1 MKPQKDVLHGGFLGK
16 FVFVNSFPKPRVAN
30 SLDIPI
36 FVLNDINFMSITKH
50 NWTKEEILEIYNKP
64 MMELL
69 YEAATIHREH
79 HDPNTVQ
86 VSTLLSIKTGG
97 CPEDCGYCPQAAR
110 YHTEVEGND
119 LMKVSHVKA
128 QALRAKASGSSR
140 VCMGAAWRNV
150 KDGPEFDQ
158 VLEMVRTINK
168 LDMEVC
174 CTLGMLTENQAHRL
188 AEAGLYAY
196 NHNLDSSEEYY
207 KEVISTRGFEDR
219 LETIDNVRKTN
230 VTVCSGGI
238 IGMGETEGDRAGML
252 VALATLNPQP
262 ESVPINALV
271 AVDGTPLEDQQPV
284 EICDM
289 IRMVAT
295 TRIVMPETQVR
306 LSAGR
311 TQMSR
316 EGQAMCF
323 FAGANSIFA
332 GDKLLTTPNPDV
344 NEDMK
349 LFKLLGLNPQK
360 PFIKKMQPKT
370 VEAEDSVYE
379 SLGEKPKWS
388 RPGHKIERNEEAK
401 QKGKEKKIE
410 KIIQKAI
417 DEPLVNIEEKESE
430 KV

>member
-1 MKPQKDVLHGGFLGK
+1 
-16 FVFVNSFPKPRVAN
+16 
-30 SLDIPI
+30 
-36 FVLNDINFMSITKH
+36 MSTIKH
-50 NWTKEEILEIYNKP
+50 DWTKEEILATYNKP

-69 YEAATIHREH
+69 YEAATVHREFH
-79 HDPNTVQ
+79 NPNQVQ

-110 YHTEVEGND
+110 YHTDIEGND
-119 LMKVSHVKA
+119 LMTVSHVKA

-150 KDGPEFDQ
+150 KDGAEFDQ

-174 CTLGMLTENQAHRL
+174 CTLGMITENQAKRL

-196 NHNLDSSEEYY
+196 NHNLDTSEDYY
-207 KEVISTRGFEDR
+207 KDVISTRAFQDR
-219 LETIDNVRKTN
+219 LDTIDNVRKTN

-238 IGMGETEGDRAGML
+238 IGMGEKVEDRAGML
-252 VALATLNPQP
+252 VALASLSPQP

-271 AVDGTPLEDQQPV
+271 AVEGTPME
-284 EICDM
+284 EIEPISIWEM

-295 TRIVMPETQVR
+295 TRIVMPQTQVR

-311 TQMSR
+311 TEMSR

-344 NEDMK
+344 NEDMEM
-349 LFKLLGLNPQK
+349 FKLLGLQPMK
-360 PFIKKMQPKT
+360 PFVKKAQPET
-370 VEAEDSVYE
+370 VEASE
-379 SLGEKPKWS
+379 SKHVPLGEKPRWS
-388 RPGHKIERNEEAK
+388 RPGHTIERNEEAK
-401 QKGKEKKIE
+401 T
-410 KIIQKAI
+410 KASI
-417 DEPLVNIEEKESE
+417 K
-430 KV
+430 

>member
-1 MKPQKDVLHGGFLGK
+1 MIKA
-16 FVFVNSFPKPRVAN
+16 R
-30 SLDIPI
+30 
-36 FVLNDINFMSITKH
+36 H
-50 NWTKEEILEIYNKP
+50 NWTKEEILSIYNKP
-64 MMELL
+64 LMELL
-69 YEAATIHREH
+69 YEAATVHREH

-110 YHTEVEGND
+110 YHTDIEGND
-119 LMKVSHVKA
+119 LMTVAQVKA

-150 KDGPEFDQ
+150 KDGPEFDR

-168 LDMEVC
+168 LEMEVC
-174 CTLGMLTENQAHRL
+174 CTLGMVTENQAKRL

-196 NHNLDSSEEYY
+196 NHNLDTSEDYY
-207 KEVISTRGFEDR
+207 KDVISTRAFEDR
-219 LETIDNVRKTN
+219 LETIDNVRKSN

-238 IGMGETEGDRAGML
+238 IGMGEALEDRAGML
-252 VALATLNPQP
+252 VALSSLNPQP

-271 AVDGTPLEDQQPV
+271 AVEGTPMEDMEPIPIW
-284 EICDM
+284 EM

-311 TQMSR
+311 TQMNR

-344 NEDMK
+344 NEDMDM
-349 LFKLLGLNPQK
+349 FALLGLKPQK
-360 PFIKKMQPKT
+360 PFTKISQPKT
-370 VEAEDSVYE
+370 VEAADSKYAPQ
-379 SLGEKPKWS
+379 GEKPKWT
-388 RPGHKIERNEEAK
+388 RPGHSIPRNEAAK
-401 QKGKEKKIE
+401 QKAKPI
-410 KIIQKAI
+410 
-417 DEPLVNIEEKESE
+417 
-430 KV
+430 

>member
-1 MKPQKDVLHGGFLGK
+1 M
-16 FVFVNSFPKPRVAN
+16 
-30 SLDIPI
+30 
-36 FVLNDINFMSITKH
+36 
-50 NWTKEEILEIYNKP
+50 
-64 MMELL
+64 
-69 YEAATIHREH
+69 
-79 HDPNTVQ
+79 TVSQ
-86 VSTLLSIKTGG
+86 
-97 CPEDCGYCPQAAR
+97 
-110 YHTEVEGND
+110 
-119 LMKVSHVKA
+119 VKA
-128 QALRAKASGSSR
+128 QALRAKSGGSSR

-196 NHNLDSSEEYY
+196 NHNLDTSEDYY

-219 LETIDNVRKTN
+219 LQTIENVRKTN

-238 IGMGETEGDRAGML
+238 IGMGESIEDRAGML
-252 VALATLNPQP
+252 VALSTLNPQP

-271 AVDGTPLEDQQPV
+271 AVEGTPMEDEKPV
-284 EICDM
+284 EIWEM

-295 TRIVMPETQVR
+295 TRIIMPETQVR

-349 LFKLLGLNPQK
+349 MFEMLGLQPQK
-360 PFIKKMQPKT
+360 PFIKLMQPET
-370 VEAEDSVYE
+370 VEAEDSKFQA
-379 SLGEKPKWS
+379 LGEKPKWT
-388 RPGHKIERNEEAK
+388 RPEHKIERNLEA
-401 QKGKEKKIE
+401 QAKGKE
-410 KIIQKAI
+410 
-417 DEPLVNIEEKESE
+417 S
-430 KV
+430 

>member
-1 MKPQKDVLHGGFLGK
+1 VEF
-16 FVFVNSFPKPRVAN
+16 S
-30 SLDIPI
+30 I
-36 FVLNDINFMSITKH
+36 FTQINDFMSEIRH
-50 NWTKEEILEIYNKP
+50 NWTKEQILEIYNKP

-69 YEAATIHREH
+69 YEAATIHRLY
-79 HDPNTVQ
+79 HDPNVVQ

-97 CPEDCGYCPQAAR
+97 CSEDCGYCPQAAR
-110 YHTEVEGND
+110 YHTNVEGND
-119 LMKVSHVKA
+119 LMTVTQVKA
-128 QALRAKASGSSR
+128 QALRAKETGSSR

-150 KDGPEFDQ
+150 KDGEEFDQ

-174 CTLGMLTENQAHRL
+174 CTLGMVTENQAKRL

-207 KEVISTRGFEDR
+207 KEVISTRGYQDR
-219 LETIDNVRKTN
+219 LDTISNVRKTN

-238 IGMGETEGDRAGML
+238 IGMGEKVEDRAGML
-252 VALATLNPQP
+252 VALSTLNPQP
-262 ESVPINALV
+262 ESTPINALV
-271 AVDGTPLEDQQPV
+271 AVEGTPLEDEKPV
-284 EICDM
+284 EIWDM

-349 LFKLLGLNPQK
+349 MFELLGMNPQK
-360 PFIKKMQPKT
+360 PFTKKVQPQT
-370 VEAEDSVYE
+370 VEASE
-379 SLGEKPKWS
+379 SEYQALGEKPKWT
-388 RPGHKIERNEEAK
+388 RPDHKIERNEIA
-401 QKGKEKKIE
+401 KEKA
-410 KIIQKAI
+410 KA
-417 DEPLVNIEEKESE
+417 LK
-430 KV
+430 

>member
-1 MKPQKDVLHGGFLGK
+1 M
-16 FVFVNSFPKPRVAN
+16 
-30 SLDIPI
+30 
-36 FVLNDINFMSITKH
+36 ITTRN
-50 NWTKEEILEIYNKP
+50 NWTQSEIVAIYNQP
-64 MMELL
+64 LMDLL
-69 YEAATIHREH
+69 YQAAHIHRQF
-79 HDPNTVQ
+79 HDPNVVQ

-110 YHTEVEGND
+110 YHTDIEGND
-119 LMKVSHVKA
+119 LMSVMQVKA
-128 QALRAKASGSSR
+128 QALRAKESGSSR

-174 CTLGMLTENQAHRL
+174 CTLGMITENQAQRL

-196 NHNLDSSEEYY
+196 NHNLDTSEEYY
-207 KEVISTRGFEDR
+207 KEVISTRGFADR
-219 LETIDNVRKTN
+219 LQTIENVRKTN

-238 IGMGETEGDRAGML
+238 IGMGESIEDRAGML
-252 VALATLNPQP
+252 VALSTLNPQP

-271 AVDGTPLEDQQPV
+271 AVEGTPLEEQKPV
-284 EICDM
+284 EIWDM

-295 TRIVMPETQVR
+295 SRIIMPQTQVR

-311 TQMSR
+311 MNMSR

-344 NEDMK
+344 QEDMK
-349 LFKLLGLNPQK
+349 MFETLGLKPQK
-360 PFIKKMQPKT
+360 PFTKVSQPTT
-370 VEAEDSVYE
+370 VEAVDSKFE
-379 SLGEKPKWS
+379 ALGEKPKWS
-388 RPGHKIERNEEAK
+388 RPAHKIEKNLVAA
-401 QKGKEKKIE
+401 GK
-410 KIIQKAI
+410 
-417 DEPLVNIEEKESE
+417 
-430 KV
+430 

>member
-1 MKPQKDVLHGGFLGK
+1 M
-16 FVFVNSFPKPRVAN
+16 
-30 SLDIPI
+30 I
-36 FVLNDINFMSITKH
+36 KH
-50 NWTKEEILEIYNKP
+50 DWTKEEILNIYNQP
-64 MMELL
+64 IMSLL
-69 YEAATIHREH
+69 YEAATVHREH
-79 HDPNTVQ
+79 HDPNKVQ

-110 YHTEVEGND
+110 YHTDIEGND
-119 LMKVSHVKA
+119 LMSVSQVKA

-150 KDGPEFDQ
+150 KDGEEFDN

-174 CTLGMLTENQAHRL
+174 CTLGMVTENQAQRL

-196 NHNLDSSEEYY
+196 NHNLDSSEDYY
-207 KEVISTRGFEDR
+207 KEVISTRGYEDR
-219 LETIDNVRKTN
+219 LQTIDNVRKTN

-238 IGMGETEGDRAGML
+238 IGMGESIEDRAGML

-271 AVDGTPLEDQQPV
+271 PVEGTPLEEQQKV
-284 EICDM
+284 SIWEM
-289 IRMVAT
+289 VRMVAT

-311 TQMSR
+311 TDMSQ

-344 NEDMK
+344 NEDME
-349 LFKLLGLNPQK
+349 LFKLLGLEPQK
-360 PFIKKMQPKT
+360 PFEKKAQPETK
-370 VEAEDSVYE
+370 EAEDSQYKP
-379 SLGEKPKWS
+379 LGEKPKWS

-401 QKGKEKKIE
+401 L
-410 KIIQKAI
+410 KAKA
-417 DEPLVNIEEKESE
+417 LK
-430 KV
+430 

>member
-1 MKPQKDVLHGGFLGK
+1 MAL
-16 FVFVNSFPKPRVAN
+16 
-30 SLDIPI
+30 
-36 FVLNDINFMSITKH
+36 KH
-50 NWTKEEILEIYNKP
+50 DWTKEEILDIYNKP
-64 MMELL
+64 FMELL
-69 YEAATIHREH
+69 YEAATVHRKH

-110 YHTEVEGND
+110 YHTDLEGND
-119 LMKVSHVKA
+119 LMSVKQVKA

-150 KDGPEFDQ
+150 KDGEEFDN

-174 CTLGMLTENQAHRL
+174 CTLGMLTENQAQRL

-207 KEVISTRGFEDR
+207 KEVISTRGYQDR
-219 LETIDNVRKTN
+219 LDTIGNVRKTN

-238 IGMGETEGDRAGML
+238 IGMGESEADRAGML
-252 VALATLNPQP
+252 VALSTLNPQP

-271 AVDGTPLEDQQPV
+271 PVEGTPLEEQEPIPIW
-284 EICDM
+284 EM

-344 NEDMK
+344 NEDMEM
-349 LFKLLGLNPQK
+349 FKMLGLNPQK
-360 PFIKKMQPKT
+360 AFEKKSQPT
-370 VEAEDSVYE
+370 SIDAENSQYQ
-379 SLGEKPKWS
+379 SIGEKPKWS
-388 RPGHKIERNEEAK
+388 RPAHTIDRNLEA
-401 QKGKEKKIE
+401 QEKART
-410 KIIQKAI
+410 KA
-417 DEPLVNIEEKESE
+417 
-430 KV
+430 

>member
-1 MKPQKDVLHGGFLGK
+1 MVLRH
-16 FVFVNSFPKPRVAN
+16 
-30 SLDIPI
+30 D
-36 FVLNDINFMSITKH
+36 
-50 NWTKEEILEIYNKP
+50 WTKQEILDIYNKP
-64 MMELL
+64 FMELL
-69 YEAATIHREH
+69 YEAATVHRKH

-110 YHTEVEGND
+110 YHTDLEGND
-119 LMKVSHVKA
+119 LMSVNQVKA

-150 KDGPEFDQ
+150 KDGEEFDN

-174 CTLGMLTENQAHRL
+174 CTLGMLTENQAERL

-207 KEVISTRGFEDR
+207 KEVISTRGYQDR
-219 LETIDNVRKTN
+219 LDTIGNVRKTN

-238 IGMGETEGDRAGML
+238 IGMGESEADRAGML
-252 VALATLNPQP
+252 VALSTLNPQP

-271 AVDGTPLEDQQPV
+271 PVEGTPMEEQEPV
-284 EICDM
+284 PIWEM

-344 NEDMK
+344 SEDMEM
-349 LFKLLGLNPQK
+349 FKMLGLNPQK
-360 PFIKKMQPKT
+360 AFEKKSQPES
-370 VEAEDSVYE
+370 VAAENSQFQ
-379 SLGEKPKWS
+379 SKGEKPKWS
-388 RPGHKIERNEEAK
+388 RPAHKIDRNLEA
-401 QKGKEKKIE
+401 QEKARR
-410 KIIQKAI
+410 KA
-417 DEPLVNIEEKESE
+417 
-430 KV
+430 

>member
-1 MKPQKDVLHGGFLGK
+1 MDKRKDK
-16 FVFVNSFPKPRVAN
+16 VNSPAAIFYFHSVLKTMREKIAESPRQYI
-30 SLDIPI
+30 S
-36 FVLNDINFMSITKH
+36 MSEVKH
-50 NWTKEEILEIYNKP
+50 NWTKEAILDIYNKP
-64 MMELL
+64 LMELL
-69 YEAATIHREH
+69 YEAATVHRKF

-110 YHTEVEGND
+110 YHTNVEGND
-119 LMKVSHVKA
+119 LMSVQQVKA
-128 QALRAKASGSSR
+128 QALRAKSSGSSR

-150 KDGPEFDQ
+150 KDGPEFDN

-174 CTLGMLTENQAHRL
+174 CTLGMITENQAQRL

-196 NHNLDSSEEYY
+196 NHNLDTSEDYY
-207 KEVISTRGFEDR
+207 KDVISTRAFKDR
-219 LETIDNVRKTN
+219 LDTIGNVRKSN

-238 IGMGETEGDRAGML
+238 IGMGEKIEDRAGML
-252 VALATLNPQP
+252 VALATLDPQP

-271 AVDGTPLEDQQPV
+271 AVKGTPMEDIEPISIW
-284 EICDM
+284 EM

-311 TQMSR
+311 TEMSR

-344 NEDMK
+344 NQDMEM
-349 LFKLLGLNPQK
+349 FKLLGLNPQK
-360 PFIKKMQPKT
+360 PFTKVAQPKT
-370 VEAEDSVYE
+370 VEAQDSQFQT
-379 SLGEKPKWS
+379 LGEKPKWS
-388 RPGHKIERNEEAK
+388 RPGHTIDRNESAK
-401 QKGKEKKIE
+401 QKAK
-410 KIIQKAI
+410 
-417 DEPLVNIEEKESE
+417 LSE
-430 KV
+430 

>member
-1 MKPQKDVLHGGFLGK
+1 
-16 FVFVNSFPKPRVAN
+16 
-30 SLDIPI
+30 
-36 FVLNDINFMSITKH
+36 MSVTRH
-50 NWTKEEILEIYNKP
+50 NWTKEEIINLYSTP
-64 MMELL
+64 LMDLL
-69 YEAATIHREH
+69 YQAAAIHREH
-79 HDPNTVQ
+79 HDPNVVQ

-110 YHTEVEGND
+110 YHTDIEGND
-119 LMKVSHVKA
+119 LMSVSQVKA
-128 QALRAKASGSSR
+128 QALRAKSTGSSR

-174 CTLGMLTENQAHRL
+174 CTLGMITENQAHRL

-196 NHNLDSSEEYY
+196 NHNLDTSEDYY

-219 LETIDNVRKTN
+219 IQTIENVRKTN

-238 IGMGETEGDRAGML
+238 IGMGESIQDRAGML
-252 VALATLNPQP
+252 VALSTLNPQP

-271 AVDGTPLEDQQPV
+271 AVEGTPMENEKPI
-284 EICDM
+284 EIWDM

-311 TQMSR
+311 TEMSR

-349 LFKLLGLNPQK
+349 MFELLGLVPQK
-360 PFIKKMQPKT
+360 PFVKLMQPTT
-370 VEAEDSVYE
+370 VEAEDSE
-379 SLGEKPKWS
+379 FQSLGEKPKWS
-388 RPGHKIERNEEAK
+388 RPGHKIEKNVEASI
-401 QKGKEKKIE
+401 KGK
-410 KIIQKAI
+410 
-417 DEPLVNIEEKESE
+417 
-430 KV
+430 

>member
-1 MKPQKDVLHGGFLGK
+1 MT
-16 FVFVNSFPKPRVAN
+16 R
-30 SLDIPI
+30 
-36 FVLNDINFMSITKH
+36 ND
-50 NWTKEEILEIYNKP
+50 WTKAEILEIYNKP

-69 YEAATIHREH
+69 YEAATVHRKH
-79 HDPNTVQ
+79 HDPNKVQ

-110 YHTEVEGND
+110 YHTDIEGND
-119 LMKVSHVKA
+119 LMSVSQVKA

-150 KDGPEFDQ
+150 KDGEEFDN

-174 CTLGMLTENQAHRL
+174 CTLGMVTENQAQRL

-207 KEVISTRGFEDR
+207 KEVISTRGYQDR
-219 LETIDNVRKTN
+219 LDTIGNVRKSN

-238 IGMGETEGDRAGML
+238 IGMGESLEDRAGML

-262 ESVPINALV
+262 ESTPINALV
-271 AVDGTPLEDQQPV
+271 PVEGTPLEEQQKV
-284 EICDM
+284 SIWEM
-289 IRMVAT
+289 VRMVAT

-311 TQMSR
+311 TDMSR

-344 NEDMK
+344 NEDMEM
-349 LFKLLGLNPQK
+349 FKLLGLEPQK
-360 PFIKKMQPKT
+360 PFEKKAQPQS
-370 VEAEDSVYE
+370 VSAEE
-379 SLGEKPKWS
+379 SQYQPLGEKPKWS
-388 RPGHKIERNEEAK
+388 RPGHTIERNIEAK
-401 QKGKEKKIE
+401 QKAKT
-410 KIIQKAI
+410 
-417 DEPLVNIEEKESE
+417 

>member
-1 MKPQKDVLHGGFLGK
+1 MTEK
-16 FVFVNSFPKPRVAN
+16 R
-30 SLDIPI
+30 
-36 FVLNDINFMSITKH
+36 H
-50 NWTKEEILEIYNKP
+50 NWTKEEILAIYNKP
-64 MMELL
+64 LMELL
-69 YEAATIHREH
+69 YDAATVHRKY

-110 YHTEVEGND
+110 YHTDIEGND
-119 LMKVSHVKA
+119 LMSVQQVKA

-150 KDGPEFDQ
+150 KDGPEFDD

-174 CTLGMLTENQAHRL
+174 CTLGMLTENQAKRL

-196 NHNLDSSEEYY
+196 NHNLDTSEDYY
-207 KEVISTRGFEDR
+207 KDVISTRAFEDR
-219 LETIDNVRKTN
+219 LETIDNVRKSN

-238 IGMGETEGDRAGML
+238 IGMGEKIEDRAGML
-252 VALATLNPQP
+252 VALASLNPQP

-271 AVDGTPLEDQQPV
+271 AVEGTPMEDIEP
-284 EICDM
+284 IAIWDM

-311 TQMSR
+311 TEMSR

-344 NEDMK
+344 NEDMEM
-349 LFKLLGLNPQK
+349 FKMLGLNPQK
-360 PFIKKMQPKT
+360 PFTKISQPKT
-370 VEAEDSVYE
+370 VEAEDSEYQ
-379 SLGEKPKWS
+379 SMGEKPKWT
-388 RPGHKIERNEEAK
+388 RPGHKIDRNELAK
-401 QKGKEKKIE
+401 QNAKMVADKE
-410 KIIQKAI
+410 
-417 DEPLVNIEEKESE
+417 
-430 KV
+430 

>member
-1 MKPQKDVLHGGFLGK
+1 
-16 FVFVNSFPKPRVAN
+16 
-30 SLDIPI
+30 
-36 FVLNDINFMSITKH
+36 MSEIRH
-50 NWTKEEILEIYNKP
+50 NWTKEQILDIYNKP
-64 MMELL
+64 LMDLL
-69 YEAATIHREH
+69 YEAATTHRLH

-110 YHTEVEGND
+110 YHTDIEGND
-119 LMKVSHVKA
+119 LMNVQQVKA
-128 QALRAKASGSSR
+128 QALRAKSSGSSR

-150 KDGPEFDQ
+150 KDGEEFDQ

-174 CTLGMLTENQAHRL
+174 CTLGMITENQAERL

-207 KEVISTRGFEDR
+207 KEVISTRGYEDR
-219 LETIDNVRKTN
+219 LNTIDNVRKTN

-238 IGMGETEGDRAGML
+238 IGMGEKIEDRAGML
-252 VALATLNPQP
+252 VALSTLDPQP
-262 ESVPINALV
+262 ESTPINALV
-271 AVDGTPLEDQQPV
+271 AVEGTPLEEQQPV
-284 EICDM
+284 SIWEM
-289 IRMVAT
+289 VRMVAT

-349 LFKLLGLNPQK
+349 MFELLGLNPQK
-360 PFIKKMQPKT
+360 PFTKKTQPQT
-370 VEAEDSVYE
+370 VEASDSQYE

-388 RPGHKIERNEEAK
+388 RPEHTIQRNEDAK
-401 QKGKEKKIE
+401 QKA
-410 KIIQKAI
+410 KA
-417 DEPLVNIEEKESE
+417 VK
-430 KV
+430 

>member
-1 MKPQKDVLHGGFLGK
+1 
-16 FVFVNSFPKPRVAN
+16 
-30 SLDIPI
+30 
-36 FVLNDINFMSITKH
+36 MSVQRH
-50 NWTKEEILEIYNKP
+50 DWTKEEILEIYNKP
-64 MMELL
+64 LMELL
-69 YEAATIHREH
+69 YDAATVHREK
-79 HDPNTVQ
+79 HDPNVVQ

-97 CPEDCGYCPQAAR
+97 CSEDCGYCPQAAR
-110 YHTEVEGND
+110 YHTGVEGND
-119 LMKVSHVKA
+119 LMSVQQVKA
-128 QALRAKASGSSR
+128 QALRAKESGSSR

-150 KDGPEFDQ
+150 KDGPEFDE
-158 VLEMVRTINK
+158 VLEMVRGINK

-174 CTLGMLTENQAHRL
+174 CTLGMITANQAQRL

-207 KEVISTRGFEDR
+207 KEVISTRGYQDR
-219 LETIDNVRKTN
+219 LDTIDNVRKTN

-238 IGMGETEGDRAGML
+238 IGMGENIEDRAGML
-252 VALATLNPQP
+252 VALSTLNPQP
-262 ESVPINALV
+262 ESTPINALV
-271 AVDGTPLEDQQPV
+271 AVEGTPLEGEKPV
-284 EICDM
+284 EIWEM

-349 LFKLLGLNPQK
+349 MFEMLGLNPQK
-360 PFIKKMQPKT
+360 PFTKKVQPQS
-370 VEAEDSVYE
+370 VEAIDSAFQAK
-379 SLGEKPKWS
+379 GEKPKWT
-388 RPGHKIERNEEAK
+388 RPDHTIDRNEAS
-401 QKGKEKKIE
+401 KEKAKE
-410 KIIQKAI
+410 FRKA
-417 DEPLVNIEEKESE
+417 
-430 KV
+430 

>member
-1 MKPQKDVLHGGFLGK
+1 
-16 FVFVNSFPKPRVAN
+16 
-30 SLDIPI
+30 
-36 FVLNDINFMSITKH
+36 MSEIRH
-50 NWTKEEILEIYNKP
+50 NWTKEEILSIYNKP

-69 YEAATIHREH
+69 YEAATVHRLH

-110 YHTEVEGND
+110 YHTDIEGND
-119 LMKVSHVKA
+119 LMPVQQVKA

-150 KDGPEFDQ
+150 KDGPEFDD

-174 CTLGMLTENQAHRL
+174 CTLGMVTENQAQRL

-196 NHNLDSSEEYY
+196 NHNLDTSEDYY
-207 KEVISTRGFEDR
+207 KDVISTRAFEDR
-219 LETIDNVRKTN
+219 LDTISNVRKTN

-238 IGMGETEGDRAGML
+238 IGMGEAIEDRASML
-252 VALATLNPQP
+252 VALATLDPQP

-271 AVDGTPLEDQQPV
+271 AVPGTPMEDIEPISIW
-284 EICDM
+284 EM

-295 TRIVMPETQVR
+295 TRIVMPQTQVR

-311 TQMSR
+311 TEMSR

-323 FAGANSIFA
+323 FA

-344 NEDMK
+344 GEDMK
-349 LFKLLGLNPQK
+349 MFELLGLNTQK
-360 PFIKKMQPKT
+360 PFVKKAQPET
-370 VEAEDSVYE
+370 VEAVDSEYE
-379 SLGEKPKWS
+379 SLGEKPKWT
-388 RPGHKIERNEEAK
+388 RPDHKIERNEEAK
-401 QKGKEKKIE
+401 LAGKSK
-410 KIIQKAI
+410 
-417 DEPLVNIEEKESE
+417 
-430 KV
+430 

>member
-1 MKPQKDVLHGGFLGK
+1 MAL
-16 FVFVNSFPKPRVAN
+16 
-30 SLDIPI
+30 
-36 FVLNDINFMSITKH
+36 KH
-50 NWTKEEILEIYNKP
+50 DWTKEQILEIYNKP
-64 MMELL
+64 FMELL
-69 YEAATIHREH
+69 YEAATVHRKH

-110 YHTEVEGND
+110 YHTDLEGND
-119 LMKVSHVKA
+119 LMSVNQVKA

-150 KDGPEFDQ
+150 KDGEEFDN

-174 CTLGMLTENQAHRL
+174 CTLGMLTENQAQRL

-207 KEVISTRGFEDR
+207 KEVISTRGYQDR
-219 LETIDNVRKTN
+219 LDTIGNVRKTN

-238 IGMGETEGDRAGML
+238 IGMGESEADRAGML

-271 AVDGTPLEDQQPV
+271 PVEGTPMEEQEPV
-284 EICDM
+284 PIWDM

-344 NEDMK
+344 NEDMEM
-349 LFKLLGLNPQK
+349 FKMLGLNPQK
-360 PFIKKMQPKT
+360 AFEKKAKPES
-370 VEAEDSVYE
+370 VEAENSQYL
-379 SLGEKPKWS
+379 SKGEKPKWT
-388 RPGHKIERNEEAK
+388 RPGHKIDRNLEA
-401 QKGKEKKIE
+401 Q
-410 KIIQKAI
+410 QKA
-417 DEPLVNIEEKESE
+417 KT
-430 KV
+430 KA

>member
-1 MKPQKDVLHGGFLGK
+1 
-16 FVFVNSFPKPRVAN
+16 
-30 SLDIPI
+30 
-36 FVLNDINFMSITKH
+36 MSKTRQD
-50 NWTKEEILEIYNKP
+50 WTTEEILEIYNKP

-69 YEAATIHREH
+69 YDAATIHREN

-110 YHTEVEGND
+110 YHTDIEGND
-119 LMKVSHVKA
+119 LMTVSHVKA

-168 LDMEVC
+168 LEMEVC
-174 CTLGMLTENQAHRL
+174 CTLGMITENQAKRL

-196 NHNLDSSEEYY
+196 NHNLDTSEDYY
-207 KEVISTRGFEDR
+207 KDVISTRAFEDR
-219 LETIDNVRKTN
+219 LETIDNVRKSN

-238 IGMGETEGDRAGML
+238 IGMGEQLEDRAGML
-252 VALATLNPQP
+252 VALSSLSPQP

-271 AVDGTPLEDQQPV
+271 AVEGTPMAEMEPISIW
-284 EICDM
+284 EM

-295 TRIVMPETQVR
+295 TRIVLPETQVR

-311 TQMSR
+311 TEMSR
-316 EGQAMCF
+316 VGQAMCF

-344 NEDMK
+344 NEDMEM
-349 LFKLLGLNPQK
+349 FKLLGLNPQK
-360 PFIKKMQPKT
+360 PFTKISQPKT
-370 VEAEDSVYE
+370 VEATDSKLQPLE
-379 SLGEKPKWS
+379 EKPKWS
-388 RPGHKIERNEEAK
+388 RPGHKIERNEQAK
-401 QKGKEKKIE
+401 
-410 KIIQKAI
+410 ART
-417 DEPLVNIEEKESE
+417 V
-430 KV
+430 

>member
-1 MKPQKDVLHGGFLGK
+1 
-16 FVFVNSFPKPRVAN
+16 
-30 SLDIPI
+30 
-36 FVLNDINFMSITKH
+36 MSEIRH
-50 NWTKEEILEIYNKP
+50 NWTKEEIVEIYNRP
-64 MMELL
+64 LMDLL
-69 YEAATIHREH
+69 YEAASIHRES

-97 CPEDCGYCPQAAR
+97 CSEDCGYCPQAAR
-110 YHTEVEGND
+110 YHTELEEND
-119 LMKVSHVKA
+119 LMAVSRVKA
-128 QALRAKASGSSR
+128 QALRAKSSGSSR

-174 CTLGMLTENQAHRL
+174 CTLGMVTENQAKRL

-207 KEVISTRGFEDR
+207 KEVISTRGYEDR
-219 LETIDNVRKTN
+219 LNTIDNVRKTN

-238 IGMGETEGDRAGML
+238 IGMGESIEDRAGML
-252 VALATLNPQP
+252 VALSSLSPQP
-262 ESVPINALV
+262 ESTPINALV
-271 AVDGTPLEDQQPV
+271 AVEGTPLEDQQTV
-284 EICDM
+284 EIWEM

-295 TRIVMPETQVR
+295 TRIVLPETQVR

-344 NEDMK
+344 DEDMK
-349 LFKLLGLNPQK
+349 MFEQLGLNPQK
-360 PFIKKMQPKT
+360 PFTKNVQPPT
-370 VEAEDSVYE
+370 VEAEDSQYQGE
-379 SLGEKPKWS
+379 GEKPKWT
-388 RPGHKIERNEEAK
+388 RPEHKIERNEQKKAEAK
-401 QKGKEKKIE
+401 EARKQ
-410 KIIQKAI
+410 
-417 DEPLVNIEEKESE
+417 ESSQE
-430 KV
+430 A

>member
-1 MKPQKDVLHGGFLGK
+1 LIYRFFYGLKIIFDVYIKFLHMGAE
-16 FVFVNSFPKPRVAN
+16 R
-30 SLDIPI
+30 
-36 FVLNDINFMSITKH
+36 H
-50 NWTKEEILEIYNKP
+50 NWTTQEILEIYNKP
-64 MMELL
+64 LMELL
-69 YEAATIHREH
+69 YEAATEHRRF

-110 YHTEVEGND
+110 YHTDIENND
-119 LMKVSHVKA
+119 LMTVQQVKA
-128 QALRAKASGSSR
+128 QALRAKESGSSR

-150 KDGPEFDQ
+150 KDGHEFEQ

-174 CTLGMLTENQAHRL
+174 CTLGMLTENQARRL

-196 NHNLDSSEEYY
+196 NHNLDTSEDYY
-207 KEVISTRGFEDR
+207 KDVISTRAFDDR
-219 LETIDNVRKTN
+219 LKTIENVRKSN

-238 IGMGETEGDRAGML
+238 IGMGERLEDRAGML
-252 VALATLNPQP
+252 VALSTLNPQP

-271 AVDGTPLEDQQPV
+271 AVEGTPMEDIDP
-284 EICDM
+284 ISIWDM

-295 TRIVMPETQVR
+295 TRIVMPKTQVR

-311 TQMSR
+311 TEMTR

-344 NEDMK
+344 NEDLRM
-349 LFKLLGLNPQK
+349 FEQLGLIPQK
-360 PFIKKMQPKT
+360 PFVKAPQPKT
-370 VEAEDSVYE
+370 VEANE
-379 SLGEKPKWS
+379 SKLQPIGEKPKWS
-388 RPGHKIERNEEAK
+388 RPEHKIERNELAK
-401 QKGKEKKIE
+401 AKSNPGS
-410 KIIQKAI
+410 
-417 DEPLVNIEEKESE
+417 LS
-430 KV
+430 